1 MIKILGKILNK
12 HLLGGKGMSDMQV
25 VIFTLN
31 NELCSVEASLVY
43 KIEKYSE
50 VSLIPQMPDY
60 ISGLFNLRGR
70 VVPVID
76 LNKKFN
82 LGESLIT
89 KKTKIIIT
97 QKDNQLYGF
106 MVNNVIE
113 IINLDEESV
122 DKSEAIIKVNNQ
134 NYIKGIGKK
143 NDKLFSI
150 IDLNEVLHTS
160 EVEEVTEVILNKV

>member
-1 MIKILGKILNK
+1 
-12 HLLGGKGMSDMQV
+12 MSNIQV

-60 ISGLFNLRGR
+60 IKGLFNLRGR

-82 LGESLIT
+82 MGDSEIT
-89 KKTKIIIT
+89 KKSKIIIT
-97 QKDNQLYGF
+97 EKDNQLYGF

-113 IINLDEESV
+113 IINLDEGSV
-122 DKSEAIIKVNNQ
+122 DKSEAIVKVNNQ

-150 IDLNEVLHTS
+150 IDLNAVLHTD
-160 EVEEVTEVILNKV
+160 EVKEVTDVILNKV